1 MPIGLSSEF
10 ANNSPSDAHKGET
23 LTFRVLAAAD
33 LEIVEAAL
41 WYDGQRP
48 NLGDEFVQ
56 EVAHAFERIQRDP
69 SLFGYLEGQVGH
81 DEVRRCL
88 LNRFP
93 YIVVYRFRPDETLIV
108 SVSHVRRKPFHWLE
122 RMT

>member
-10 ANNSPSDAHKGET
+10 ANNSPSAALKGET

-69 SLFGYLEGQVGH
+69 SDTWKDKLGTTRSAGAF
-81 DEVRRCL
+81 
-88 LNRFP
+88 
-93 YIVVYRFRPDETLIV
+93 
-108 SVSHVRRKPFHWLE
+108 
-122 RMT
+122 